1 MRLDKYL
8 KNSRIIKR
16 RTLAKELLDL
26 NRVKING
33 KTAKPSTNVNVDDIL
48 EIELK
53 DKLLTVKVKEIKENV
68 TVAQALDL
76 FEVIKEEK
84 IIREL

>member
-16 RTLAKELLDL
+16 RTLAKDLLDL
-26 NRVKING
+26 GRVKING
-33 KTAKPSTNVNVDDIL
+33 KIAKPSTDVRCNDIL

-53 DKLLTVKVKEIKENV
+53 DKLLEIEVLEVKENV
-68 TVAQALDL
+68 RAEEALDL
-76 FEVIKEEK
+76 FKVIKETK
-84 IIREL
+84 IIREI